1 MSWCKS
7 SGVRFARTQRNS
19 ELRGI
24 RGEGEIVL
32 AFLAA
37 QRQNSYAASSKRIHS
52 NTPPQWLA
60 AFVLT
65 NISTSLLIYHK
76 LSVNESSHRRPSYQ
90 PRNPIWKR
98 GRFAHFRKLVETVL
112 AQYGACRILDIG
124 GSADYWRIYGAGLMA
139 DGRVSISLLNLCY
152 PDDKYSSEFDWKF
165 ERFTGDARSLDGIA
179 DKSFDVAH
187 SNSVIEHV
195 GRWPDMCA
203 MAGEVRRVARLH
215 HVQTPYWGF
224 PIEPHNRTPFFHWL
238 PEQFRY
244 RLVPVVTSASGA
256 GPQASMK
263 RCVGCSR
270 IIYLTAGSL
279 PALFPTSS
287 IHSEIVY
294 GLTKS
299 LVAVGGDGL
308 EVEARSNTR
317 RLRI

>member
-1 MSWCKS
+1 M
-7 SGVRFARTQRNS
+7 N
-19 ELRGI
+19 
-24 RGEGEIVL
+24 L
-32 AFLAA
+32 ATTAPPTSRDNTF
-37 QRQNSYAASSKRIHS
+37 RKR
-52 NTPPQWLA
+52 
-60 AFVLT
+60 
-65 NISTSLLIYHK
+65 
-76 LSVNESSHRRPSYQ
+76 
-90 PRNPIWKR
+90 
-98 GRFAHFRKLVETVL
+98 RFAHFRKLVESVL
-112 AQYGACRILDIG
+112 AQNGACRILDIG
-124 GSADYWRIYGAGLMA
+124 GSADYWRVYGADLMA
-139 DGRVSISLLNLCY
+139 DVRVSISLLNLCY

-165 ERFTGDARSLDGIA
+165 ERLTGDARRLDSIA

-195 GRWPDMCA
+195 GRWHDMCA

-244 RLVPVVTSASGA
+244 RLVLSCDLGFWSWALSVDEAMRKVQSS
-256 GPQASMK
+256 
-263 RCVGCSR
+263 
-270 IIYLTAGSL
+270 YLLDRRQFA
-279 PALFPTSS
+279 ALFPTSS

-308 EVEARSNTR
+308 EIEARSNTR